1 MVLTV
6 VFVLLIALFS
16 YVNLTVGRN
25 FDFKPDLT
33 LILATPHPYIT
44 LESVRL
50 LEKTLQMLGIEPGS
64 YCLAARNFIMVLTV
78 ESVLLIA
85 LLSYVN
91 LTTGRNFNFKP
102 DLTLIQATPHPYIT
116 LESVRLFQKAE
127 HLLGIEPGHHCLAT
141 RIFTTLP
148 NCPYDSFCTF
158 NRTF

>member
-1 MVLTV
+1 MVV
-6 VFVLLIALFS
+6 SVLFIALFS

-33 LILATPHPYIT
+33 LILATAQPYIT

-64 YCLAARNFIMVLTV
+64 YCLAARNFTTLPNILTV

-91 LTTGRNFNFKP
+91 LTAGRNFYFK
-102 DLTLIQATPHPYIT
+102 DDRTLIQVTPQPFIT
-116 LESVRLFQKAE
+116 SESVRLHE
-127 HLLGIEPGHHCLAT
+127 
-141 RIFTTLP
+141 
-148 NCPYDSFCTF
+148 
-158 NRTF
+158 